1 MADYTPNEIVD
12 ILLIL
17 GEARHNYSNAVQLF
31 RQRFPRRRCPTRR
44 TIRHLEQRAR
54 RGVVKRRRQS
64 LNRVDVN
71 NRDPRT
77 ITVLGVIHNNPHVSL
92 RAIQRDI
99 GISRSTA
106 QRIVKAAKYHPYH
119 VILVQE
125 ISEDDYVNRLVFC
138 NWALQKI
145 EDDIFFF
152 HRVLFSD
159 EATFHNVGIVNRHN
173 SHYWSPHNPHW
184 IGQV

>member
-17 GEARHNYSNAVQLF
+17 GEARHNYSKAVQLF

-54 RGVVKRRRQS
+54 RGVVQRRRQS

-125 ISEDDYVNRLVFC
+125 ISEDDYVNRLY
-138 NWALQKI
+138 I
-145 EDDIFFF
+145 
-152 HRVLFSD
+152 
-159 EATFHNVGIVNRHN
+159 
-173 SHYWSPHNPHW
+173 
-184 IGQV
+184 